1 MRWCKLS
8 DHCTEAEL
16 NEPLQLLSDFQ
27 LLCST
32 NLQVDRANAEGVAIL
47 TDPTH
52 KRTAASVSALPHGCP
67 IIIQTNS
74 HTLGLT
80 NGDVG
85 VAIGPAPGSAATVA
99 IFSSPGEAPRLIPL
113 PQLPLHRPAFGLTI
127 HKSQGSEW
135 GRIAI
140 ELPSKSESAVLSKN
154 LLYTAITRSSRH
166 IDILGPEDVLEA
178 VLDGQ

>member
-99 IFSSPGEAPRLIPL
+99 IFSSPGEAPMLIPL

-140 ELPSKSESAVLSKN
+140 ELPSKSESALLSKN
-154 LLYTAITRSSRH
+154 LLYTAITRASRG
-166 IDILGPEDVLEA
+166 IDIIGPEDVLQA